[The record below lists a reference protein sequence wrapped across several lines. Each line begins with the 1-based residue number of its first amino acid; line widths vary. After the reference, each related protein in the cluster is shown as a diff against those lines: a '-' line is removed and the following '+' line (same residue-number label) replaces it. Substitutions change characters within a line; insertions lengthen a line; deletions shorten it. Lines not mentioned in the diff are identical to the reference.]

1 MQLGIEEN
9 GIESCEALLLSRHFM
24 HRRVYQY
31 ATVKSYNFHLSRF
44 MEKTV
49 KISDLNHYLALTD
62 NDIIIELFK
71 AAKDAKHPGHFD
83 AQSILERRHRFKAIA
98 VPAEISLEDL
108 EGFQK
113 KHKLPKELIS
123 WDFVGKGVGKGVS
136 KIGFNFPVLLRNQKI
151 VNGSE
156 VSTLSIPTGSSTWV
170 YIDPKYE
177 DSFLQYVER

>member
-1 MQLGIEEN
+1 GGDLVLGIEEN

-62 NDIIIELFK
+62 NDIIVELFK
-71 AAKDAKHPGHFD
+71 ASKDAKHPGHFD
-83 AQSILERRHRFKAIA
+83 AQSILERKHRFKAIA
-98 VPAEISLEDL
+98 VPAEITLEDL

-113 KHKLPKELIS
+113 QHKIPNESIS
-123 WDFVGKGVGKGVS
+123 WDFVGKGVS

>member
-1 MQLGIEEN
+1 MRLGIEEN

-83 AQSILERRHRFKAIA
+83 AQSILERKHRFKAIA
-98 VPAEISLEDL
+98 VPPEVSIEELQQ
-108 EGFQK
+108 FK
-113 KHKLPKELIS
+113 IPKESIS
-123 WDFVGKGVGKGVS
+123 WDFVGKGVS
-136 KIGFNFPVLLRNQKI
+136 KIGFDFPVLLRNQKI

-177 DSFLQYVER
+177 DSFLEYIER